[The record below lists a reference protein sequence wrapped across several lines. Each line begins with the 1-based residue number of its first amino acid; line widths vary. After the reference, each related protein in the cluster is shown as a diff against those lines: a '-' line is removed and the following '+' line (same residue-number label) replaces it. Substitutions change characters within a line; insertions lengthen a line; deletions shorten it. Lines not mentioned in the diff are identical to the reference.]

1 MGKGDRWKEKC
12 ERFRKRETG
21 EEKKVS
27 DGEKSDTWTEREKSG
42 KGRRNK
48 ETNGDGGIRRQVDE
62 KGER

>member
-1 MGKGDRWKEKC
+1 MTDGRKSVRDLGKGRQVKK
-12 ERFRKRETG
+12 
-21 EEKKVS
+21 KKVS